1 MSASEIG
8 TNLLTL
14 VFRKSPLRLQFV
26 RLDRP
31 ASKPLFLAG
40 RYVQIMATVFTF
52 DSLYATHSSH
62 YQTIVAICRA

>member
-1 MSASEIG
+1 
-8 TNLLTL
+8 
-14 VFRKSPLRLQFV
+14 
-26 RLDRP
+26 
-31 ASKPLFLAG
+31 LFLAG